1 MKEQLNAIYE
11 KAVESIKNAEQLKD
25 IDEIKVMVL
34 GKKANLQEYL
44 REWEN
49 SHPKKDLLSVKWQTV

>member
-25 IDEIKVMVL
+25 IDDIKVKIL
-34 GKKANLQEYL
+34 GKKASLREYL
-44 REWEN
+44 REWAN
-49 SHPKKDLLSVKWQTV
+49 FLPKKDP